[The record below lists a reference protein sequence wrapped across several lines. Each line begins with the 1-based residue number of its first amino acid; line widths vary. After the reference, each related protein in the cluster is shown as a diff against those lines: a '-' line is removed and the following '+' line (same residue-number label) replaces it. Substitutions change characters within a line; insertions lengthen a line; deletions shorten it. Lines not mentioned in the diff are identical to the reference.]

1 MAILESV
8 TPLVEQLSIDEAFLD
23 VAGVRRLLGTG
34 VTIAELVR
42 ARVRAEAGLVA
53 SVGVATTKFLA
64 KLAGDMSKPDGLLAV
79 EPGTEEAFL
88 RPLPVS
94 RLWGVGPATR
104 RKLERMAVHT
114 IGDVAALP
122 EAALTAAL
130 GNALG
135 QKLLALAHNDDPRAV
150 VPERETKSIGAEET
164 FAVDLRTRD
173 ACDAELVRLVDKVT
187 ARLRGAGMEARTVT
201 LKFRYADFETRTRSR
216 TLPGATVVST
226 VFLEIARELL
236 DAIAVDRGVR
246 LLGVSLSHLAPVA
259 VEQATLDLGDRKV
272 DDPSRVERRAQVE
285 RAVDAVRD
293 RFGTRSVGPASVVR
307 KGRS

>member
-1 MAILESV
+1 
-8 TPLVEQLSIDEAFLD
+8 
-23 VAGVRRLLGTG
+23 
-34 VTIAELVR
+34 
-42 ARVRAEAGLVA
+42 VRAEAGLVA

-64 KLAGDMSKPDGLLAV
+64 KVASDMAKPDGLLAV

-88 RPLPVS
+88 APLPVS

-122 EAALTAAL
+122 ESALTATL
-130 GNALG
+130 GTSLG

-164 FAVDLRTRD
+164 FAADLRERSD
-173 ACDAELVRLVDKVT
+173 CDAELVRLVDRVT
-187 ARLRGAGMEARTVT
+187 ARLHEAGVEARTVT

-216 TLPGATVVST
+216 TLPNATGVTT
-226 VFLEIARELL
+226 VFLETVRELL
-236 DAIAVDRGVR
+236 DALEFERGVR
-246 LLGVSLSHLAPVA
+246 LLGVSLSHLMPVA
-259 VEQATLDLGDRKV
+259 VEQATLDLGGDGDTV
-272 DDPSRVERRAQVE
+272 DVARVERRAQVE

-307 KGRS
+307 RGRE